1 MPAAVAAVAAAAN
14 NGDVT
19 VSRPT
24 GTTDGDLLV
33 AIAFSDPDDPTFTI
47 VAPSGWGLEDEDTGP
62 GGCRCLVYTK
72 EASSEP
78 TSWTWTMSAGTSNG
92 VHVLRVTGAAGIEI
106 APVFGGS
113 SSSTTSHVAPSV
125 NPAEANSLLICGTME
140 IYAGSGVATHTP
152 PSGMT
157 EQTDL
162 APSDFSP
169 GYQYSSVATQQLS
182 GSGATGTKTFT
193 SSISSVGGSGGSVT
207 VSLAV
212 RSLQTGAATGAA
224 TAAAAAAGSAA
235 SPGHVTGAATAAATV
250 SGSAAATGSVT
261 GAATAAAAVA
271 GSVSYPF
278 PRGELPVR
286 FEMLI
291 DGAWVDITDLTYT
304 RSLVEITRG
313 RPDEGS
319 SVEHTKCP
327 LVVNNR
333 SGDFSPRNPL
343 GQWFGTIGRNIPV
356 RASLDG
362 PVHMTLAGEAGSYA
376 STPDSA
382 GTSVTGDIDVRIDVT
397 LWDWTNPVDL
407 AGKYGS
413 AGTRSWALYRTF
425 DGLLAFRWS
434 TDGTAFLERF
444 STIPIPV
451 PAGGAWRMG
460 LRATLDV
467 NDGAG
472 GHVVTFYTTRET
484 VAGEEDL
491 TTATWVQ
498 LGDPI
503 TTAGTTSI
511 FDGTAAT
518 YAGAVQAGSTAL
530 LEGRL
535 WELQVRSGIGG
546 SIVAGPRFRDQAA
559 AVTSFADPAGNTWTL
574 AGDADLSDRDV
585 RVTVEVSAWPPRWD
599 LSEND
604 IWTPAEGAG
613 ILRRL
618 GAGDDAL
625 ASTLTRAYSRLSGV
639 VAYWPCEDEGDAGSL
654 ASALSGHQPMRLNG
668 ERADLA
674 AFDGFAASKPIP
686 TLKATSELRAAV
698 PPYTPP
704 SGQSQV
710 RCLVA
715 IPAAGSANGQSVL
728 EVVTTG
734 SAITWQ
740 IRYGT
745 GGTLTIRAFAAD
757 GTSLLNDGPW
767 GFQVDGTA
775 RMWSLELTQD
785 GADID
790 WAVATLDPGGSSGL
804 VASGTVT
811 SQTFGRILRVIGSP
825 LGGIPDISM
834 GHFVVQDTVTSL
846 FELGDQLAAYA
857 GETAGRRIERLCS
870 EEGVPFRVL
879 GDLDDTAALGTQQPA
894 KLLDLLQEAADADLG
909 ILFEPRDFLG
919 LCYRPRTTL
928 CNQIPSATVPYG
940 SSTKFEPVDDDR
952 DIRNDVKVTRT
963 GGSSSPQV
971 DTDGPLGVD
980 AVGRYPQA
988 VTRNVAADSQLEHLA
1003 SWLLHLGTIDE
1014 PRIPEVELGL
1024 EHPSISDDT
1033 ALTRRLRDLDLGD
1046 RLVVTDPPSFAGT
1059 PDDLTQLV
1067 QGLAETLGV
1076 HEHGLVAHT
1085 TPESPWHVAV
1095 LDDPASR
1102 YSSDGTEL
1110 TSSITDSQTSIQ
1122 VTTPTGPLWTTDP
1135 ADFPLDW
1142 RIGRGEVV
1150 TVTGISGTTNPQTAT
1165 VTRGV
1170 NGITRA
1176 WDANTVVELADPVYW
1191 AL

>member
-1 MPAAVAAVAAAAN
+1 VAARRGHGRRRIVHGRSRWAPGPAA
-14 NGDVT
+14 
-19 VSRPT
+19 
-24 GTTDGDLLV
+24 
-33 AIAFSDPDDPTFTI
+33 
-47 VAPSGWGLEDEDTGP
+47 APP
-62 GGCRCLVYTK
+62 
-72 EASSEP
+72 P
-78 TSWTWTMSAGTSNG
+78 
-92 VHVLRVTGAAGIEI
+92 
-106 APVFGGS
+106 P
-113 SSSTTSHVAPSV
+113 
-125 NPAEANSLLICGTME
+125 PA
-140 IYAGSGVATHTP
+140 
-152 PSGMT
+152 
-157 EQTDL
+157 D
-162 APSDFSP
+162 
-169 GYQYSSVATQQLS
+169 
-182 GSGATGTKTFT
+182 
-193 SSISSVGGSGGSVT
+193 
-207 VSLAV
+207 
-212 RSLQTGAATGAA
+212 
-224 TAAAAAAGSAA
+224 
-235 SPGHVTGAATAAATV
+235 
-250 SGSAAATGSVT
+250 
-261 GAATAAAAVA
+261 
-271 GSVSYPF
+271 PF
-278 PRGELPVR
+278 PVGVLPARV
-286 FEMLI
+286 EMFI

-304 RSLVEITRG
+304 RSLIEVTRG

-319 SVEHTKCP
+319 STEPTKCP
-327 LVVNNR
+327 LVLNNR

-343 GQWFGTIGRNIPV
+343 GQWFGLLGRNIPV

-362 PVHMTLAGEAGSYA
+362 PVHMTLAGESGSYA
-376 STPDSA
+376 SCPDSA

-444 STIPIPV
+444 STLPIPV
-451 PAGGAWRMG
+451 PAGGAWRVG

-498 LGDPI
+498 LGDPV

-546 SIVAGPRFRDQAA
+546 SVVAGPRFRDQTAGA
-559 AVTSFADPAGNTWTL
+559 SSFADAAGNTWTL
-574 AGDADLSDRDV
+574 AGDAQLSDRDV
-585 RVTVEVSAWPPRWD
+585 RVTAEVSAWPPRWD
-599 LSEND
+599 LSERD
-604 IWTPAEGAG
+604 IWTPVEAAG

-618 GAGDDAL
+618 GQGDDAL

-704 SGQSQV
+704 AGQSQV

-715 IPAAGSANGQSVL
+715 IPAAGTTSGQSVL

-734 SAITWQ
+734 SVTTWQ
-740 IRYGT
+740 ARYGT
-745 GGTLTIRAFAAD
+745 GGTLTIRAFTAD
-757 GTSLLNDGPW
+757 GTSVLNSGPW
-767 GFQVDGTA
+767 AFDLDGST
-775 RMWSLELTQD
+775 RLWSLELTQD

-790 WAVATLDPGGSSGL
+790 WAFATLDPGASTGL
-804 VASGTVT
+804 APSGTIAG
-811 SQTFGRILRVIGSP
+811 QTFGRVLRVIGSP

-834 GHFVVQDTVTSL
+834 GQFVIQDTVTSL
-846 FELGDQLAAYA
+846 FELGDQLAAWA
-857 GETAGRRIERLCS
+857 GETAGRRIERLCA
-870 EEGVPFRVL
+870 EEGVPFRVY

-919 LCYRPRTTL
+919 LAYRPRTTL
-928 CNQIPSATVPYG
+928 YNQIASATVPYG
-940 SSTKFEPVDDDR
+940 SSTRFEPTDDDR

-1003 SWLLHLGTIDE
+1003 SWLLHLGTVDE
-1014 PRIPEVELGL
+1014 ARLPEIELGL
-1024 EHPSISDDT
+1024 EHDDIAGDA

-1046 RLVVTDPPSFAGT
+1046 RLVVTDPPTFAGT
-1059 PDDLTQLV
+1059 GDDVTQLV
-1067 QGLAETLGV
+1067 QGTVETLGV
-1076 HEHGLVAHT
+1076 HEHGLTAHT

-1095 LDDPASR
+1095 LDDTASR

-1122 VTTPTGPLWTTDP
+1122 VTTPTGPLWTTDA
-1135 ADFPLDW
+1135 ADFPFNW

-1150 TVTGISGTTNPQTAT
+1150 TVTAISGTTNPQTAT
-1165 VTRGV
+1165 VTRAV
-1170 NGITRA
+1170 NGVTRA
-1176 WDANTVVELADPVYW
+1176 WDAETVVELADPVYW